1 MRPVVC
7 GVGSG
12 CPPLVCASL
21 PPLVRLPRTHTGVD
35 AAAPLCP
42 ALHAALRAGGD
53 DVRARVLSAV
63 IEIVTT
69 GDGVRGEALA
79 WVCALT
85 CTLFLSFF
93 LFSLDFILF

>member
-1 MRPVVC
+1 M
-7 GVGSG
+7 
-12 CPPLVCASL
+12 CASL

-79 WVCALT
+79 WVW
-85 CTLFLSFF
+85 CTLMHSLSFF
-93 LFSLDFILF
+93 FSLDFILL